1 MDTRI
6 RVSYLLLTQSGHR
19 LSILRIGSPAGSASY
34 FFIIIVIRNET
45 TAAARWALPL
55 IVRTLFNDAIAVAVW
70 TGFGFHVRLPVVT
83 FASPNPPSP
92 RRNSNRSPTRAQFNV
107 RLWCGVRPHP
117 SRIEVDAAMARC
129 RRQCS
134 DVNTVVLVFS
144 SVPNRHNQSGRAG
157 RCFVHMCRIAVS
169 SNRHSVEF

>member
-55 IVRTLFNDAIAVAVW
+55 IVRTLFNDAITVALW
-70 TGFGFHVRLPVVT
+70 TGFHMCLRVNT
-83 FASPNPPSP
+83 FGEPNPPS
-92 RRNSNRSPTRAQFNV
+92 
-107 RLWCGVRPHP
+107 
-117 SRIEVDAAMARC
+117 
-129 RRQCS
+129 
-134 DVNTVVLVFS
+134 
-144 SVPNRHNQSGRAG
+144 
-157 RCFVHMCRIAVS
+157 
-169 SNRHSVEF
+169 